1 MLDSATA
8 FPRLCTLDAKQTRLV
23 ATLRLWAICQKH
35 GRCPMGPLAERLGSL
50 RVAAHFHLLLEEMG
64 AAWPDPFCV
73 SPPCCPMLSQD
84 EATFARMLSASADG
98 DRRAFDEE
106 LKDLIPADARE
117 RLFLSTSMV
126 VRREG
131 S

>member
-1 MLDSATA
+1 MA
-8 FPRLCTLDAKQTRLV
+8 
-23 ATLRLWAICQKH
+23 
-35 GRCPMGPLAERLGSL
+35 PLAERLGGL
-50 RVAAHFHLLLEEMG
+50 RTAAHFHLLLEEIG

-73 SPPCCPMLSQD
+73 SPPCCPMLSHD
-84 EATFARMLSASADG
+84 EATFARMVSAAGQG
-98 DRRAFDEE
+98 DRPAFDEE

-126 VRREG
+126 VRRA

>member
-1 MLDSATA
+1 MLDCAKA
-8 FPRLCTLDAKQTRLV
+8 IPRLSSLGDTQTRLV

-35 GRCPMGPLAERLGSL
+35 GRCPMLPLAERLGSL
-50 RVAAHFHLLLEEMG
+50 RVAAHLYLLLEEMG

-73 SPPCCPMLSQD
+73 SPPCCPMLSHD
-84 EATFARMLSASADG
+84 EATFARMLGAAGDG
-98 DRRAFDEE
+98 DRRAFDDE

-126 VRREG
+126 VRHAA
-131 S
+131 

>member
-1 MLDSATA
+1 MLDYVTA
-8 FPRLCTLDAKQTRLV
+8 LPRLSNLDANQTRLV
-23 ATLRLWAICQKH
+23 ATMRLWAICQKH
-35 GRCPMGPLAERLGSL
+35 GRCPMVPLAERLGSL
-50 RVAAHFHLLLEEMG
+50 RTAAHFHLLLEEMG

-73 SPPCCPMLSQD
+73 SPPCCPMLSHD
-84 EATFARMLSASADG
+84 EATFARMLGAAGRD

-126 VRREG
+126 VRREA
-131 S
+131 